1 MTQASRTVFR
11 RGLILVSLF
20 YICWSVML
28 TNGVLTSFMIQ
39 VSGWQAAEGAVV
51 LGVRNGGNV
60 THKQG
65 Q

>member
-1 MTQASRTVFR
+1 VHARSTQASRTVFR

-39 VSGWQAAEGAVV
+39 VSG
-51 LGVRNGGNV
+51 
-60 THKQG
+60 KQHRWSWCWG
-65 Q
+65 